1 MFGSETGS
9 HPTQILKYQSLQS
22 LIDAGRNSSETA
34 FQYFKLYG
42 GDLDHL
48 SFIIIIFF
56 FFKNQNQMA
65 CELWLKL
72 VVVEVQWNWLTLDG
86 ADVDRVQIKRSNI
99 DINIETAKK
108 SSEIEPA

>member
-1 MFGSETGS
+1 
-9 HPTQILKYQSLQS
+9 
-22 LIDAGRNSSETA
+22 
-34 FQYFKLYG
+34 
-42 GDLDHL
+42 
-48 SFIIIIFF
+48 
-56 FFKNQNQMA
+56 MA